1 VQRERAD
8 PRKRIVGQARDRCG
22 GGQTVATRALG
33 DDTATLTI
41 DDEHDLQPAGF
52 LVFRDPPRADA
63 ADALERLPA
72 MGVRVKLATGH
83 NARVA
88 EKVCTDRALISGGT
102 LTGAEIDG
110 MDDEQ
115 LAAAAAEATIFA
127 RISPE
132 PSPRWPSSRRASC
145 CRSPRWRARSASGPC
160 RWPSS
165 PS

>member
-1 VQRERAD
+1 M
-8 PRKRIVGQARDRCG
+8 
-22 GGQTVATRALG
+22 
-33 DDTATLTI
+33 
-41 DDEHDLQPAGF
+41 
-52 LVFRDPPRADA
+52 FRDPPRADA

-127 RISPE
+127 RVSPE
-132 PSPRWPSSRRASC
+132 QKARIVALLRRSCRAVGFLGDGVNDALALHAADVGISVDSATDIAKDAADVLLLEKDLDVLAGGVAEGRGAPSPTRSSTC
-145 CRSPRWRARSASGPC
+145 
-160 RWPSS
+160 
-165 PS
+165 